1 MQAHVG
7 YRLDERNLKP
17 GERIAIDEGQIR
29 LWIDGTDLCVEVPSS
44 VVTVGESNFEKHCGP
59 WPTASKDRPWIR
71 PAGLG
76 RDVSRKALR
85 EGLRL
90 VIGERI
96 RAVVTTVTNNGSL
109 TARIQ
114 LEVPDGPSDEERTVI
129 ETQHAS

>member
-96 RAVVTTVTNNGSL
+96 RGGHDRDQQRFSHGEDSVGS
-109 TARIQ
+109 TRWTF
-114 LEVPDGPSDEERTVI
+114 R
-129 ETQHAS
+129 